1 MFLCC
6 YTLLSTAVWLLAL
19 PFLALLSFRIKY
31 RRSLPARFFLW
42 RNPPLEEDGL
52 WFHVCSFGEARAV
65 APLVERFDP
74 ALRRM
79 TATTQ
84 TGHSAI
90 EDLAPG
96 QSRYL
101 PFEPLLWLW
110 ARPQKALIVM
120 EAELWYLLFAVA
132 GRRGAATFLINA
144 RLSDRSWPRYRRF
157 AWFYRR
163 LFAQIDYVF
172 AQSEKDRSRLEELG
186 ARSVTV
192 TGNLKLG
199 AVAHPGCKLP
209 KPAGGLLICAA
220 STHEGEEAPILEAF
234 RTLKEYHPDARMVL
248 VPRHPERF
256 ERVWRMMESFARL
269 QGWEAARFSE
279 TENLEADLTLMDRM
293 GELVNCYA
301 ISDAVVLG
309 GAFEPIGGHNAA
321 EAAQFGIPIF
331 SGPHF
336 FNQRDL
342 FEGIE
347 GIEIVDE
354 KNLAEKLRY
363 PGLWKPTRLKTVS
376 DPLERIEKE
385 IRNVL

>member
-1 MFLCC
+1 M
-6 YTLLSTAVWLLAL
+6 
-19 PFLALLSFRIKY
+19 
-31 RRSLPARFFLW
+31 
-42 RNPPLEEDGL
+42 
-52 WFHVCSFGEARAV
+52 
-65 APLVERFDP
+65 APLVERFD
-74 ALRRM
+74 AGLRRM
-79 TATTQ
+79 TAITQ
-84 TGHSAI
+84 TGYDVI
-90 EDLAPG
+90 ERLAPG
-96 QSRYL
+96 RSRYL

-132 GRRGAATFLINA
+132 RRRGAATFLINA

-163 LFAQIDYVF
+163 LFAQVDRVF
-172 AQSEKDRSRLEELG
+172 AQSERDRSRLEELG
-186 ARSVTV
+186 ARNVIV

-199 AVAHPGCKLP
+199 AIPGPSRKLP
-209 KPAGGLLICAA
+209 KPKRGLLICAA

-234 RTLKEYHPDARMVL
+234 RALKEYHPDARMVV

-256 ERVWRMMESFARL
+256 DRVWRMMESFARL
-269 QGWEAARFSE
+269 QGWEADRFSE
-279 TENLEADLTLMDRM
+279 TESFEADLTLMDRM

-309 GAFEPIGGHNAA
+309 GAFERIGGHNAA

-336 FNQRDL
+336 FNQKDL

-354 KNLAEKLRY
+354 KALAEKLRY
-363 PGLWKPTRLKTVS
+363 PGLWQPTRLKIAG
-376 DPLERIEKE
+376 DPLRRIEKE
-385 IRNVL
+385 IRDVL